1 MAGKGRGQKIQF
13 QHGWKEVWSIK
24 SVSALL
30 EMGVVKSK
38 FQYGWIGAWSIQSVS
53 AWLERGLVKKT
64 IVILKRVGGEGGQR
78 DGDL

>member
-1 MAGKGRGQKIQF
+1 MAGKGRGQKRQF

-38 FQYGWIGAWSIQSVS
+38 FQYG
-53 AWLERGLVKKT
+53 
-64 IVILKRVGGEGGQR
+64 
-78 DGDL
+78 